1 MNVNGFMD
9 LPIWANGIVILP
21 WWGYLLVALLMTHI
35 TIAAVTIYLHRHS
48 AHRALDLHP
57 VVTHFFRLW
66 LWLTTGMS
74 TKAWTAIHRKHHAKC
89 ETEEDPHSPQILTLK
104 KVLLEGSELYRKEA
118 ANQETLDK
126 YGHGTPDDWMERNV
140 YTRTDKGG
148 VAIMLVAD
156 ILLFGPLGLTIW
168 AIQMLWIPVTAA
180 GVINGVGHY
189 FGYRTFQVEDASTN
203 IVPWGILIGGEELH
217 NNHHAYASSARL
229 SNKWYEFDIGWF
241 YIRVMETF
249 GLAQVKKLAP
259 QVKMEGGKSKCDLQT
274 LQAVITHRYDV
285 LARFTR
291 SLRTTCADEIRR
303 MREQHKTGHTVD
315 LQTMKRWLHLD
326 AKLVPEQEKAKL
338 DEVLRTSK
346 VLTTVYS
353 MRQEL
358 AMLWQRS
365 TANKEQLLS
374 QLEDWCHRAEK
385 SDIAPLREFSRKLRS
400 YA

>member
-1 MNVNGFMD
+1 MNLNGFTD
-9 LPIWANGIVILP
+9 LPVWASGLIVLP
-21 WWGYLLVALLMTHI
+21 WWGYVLVALALTHV

-57 VVTHFFRLW
+57 VASHFFRGW
-66 LWLTTGMS
+66 LWMTTGMS

-89 ETEEDPHSPQILTLK
+89 ETEEDPHSPQVLTLK

-126 YGHGTPDDWMERNV
+126 YGHGTPDDWIERNV
-140 YTRTDKGG
+140 YSRSDKGG
-148 VAIMLVAD
+148 VGMMLVTD
-156 ILLFGPLGLTIW
+156 ILLFGPVGLAIW
-168 AIQMLWIPVTAA
+168 AVQMLWIPVTAA

-189 FGYRTFQVEDASTN
+189 FGYRNFQAEDASTN

-229 SNKWYEFDIGWF
+229 SNKWYEFDIGWA
-241 YIRVMETF
+241 YIRILSAL

-259 QVKMEGGKSKCDLQT
+259 QIKIDPAKAICDEQT

-291 SLRTTCADEIRR
+291 TLKATCAEELRR
-303 MREQHKTGHTVD
+303 VREHKHGHAID
-315 LQTMKRWLHLD
+315 LQGMKRWLHLD
-326 AKLVPEQEKAKL
+326 AKFVPAQEKAQL
-338 DEVLRTSK
+338 DEVLKTSK
-346 VLTTVYS
+346 VLDTVYT

-358 AMLWQRS
+358 TALWQRS
-365 TANKEQLLS
+365 TATKEQLLS

-385 SDIAPLREFSRKLRS
+385 SGIAPLRDFSRTLRR

>member
-1 MNVNGFMD
+1 MNLNGFLD
-9 LPIWANGIVILP
+9 LPDWANGLVTLP
-21 WWGYLLVALLMTHI
+21 WWGYIVVALCLTHI
-35 TIAAVTIYLHRHS
+35 TIASVTIYLHRHS

-57 VVTHFFRLW
+57 VVAYFFRIW

-104 KVLLEGSELYRKEA
+104 KVLLEGSELYRSEA

-126 YGHGTPDDWMERNV
+126 YGHGTPDDWLERNV
-140 YTRTDKGG
+140 LSRDKAG
-148 VAIMLVAD
+148 VALMLVTN
-156 ILLFGPLGLTIW
+156 ILLFGPLGITVW
-168 AIQMLWIPVTAA
+168 AVQMLWIPVTAA
-180 GVINGVGHY
+180 GVINGIGHY
-189 FGYRTFQVEDASTN
+189 YGYRTFQVEDASTN

-217 NNHHAYASSARL
+217 NNHHAYATSARL

-241 YIRVMETF
+241 YIRTLAFF
-249 GLAQVKKLAP
+249 GLAEVKKLAP
-259 QVKMEGGKSKCDLQT
+259 QVKMEAGKSKCDLQT

-291 SLRTTCADEIRR
+291 SLRATCSDELRS
-303 MREQHKTGHTVD
+303 MRERKAGHTID
-315 LQTMKRWLHLD
+315 LPTMKRWLHLD

-338 DEVLRTSK
+338 DEVLSTSN

-365 TANKEQLLS
+365 TATKEQLLS

-385 SDIAPLREFSRKLRS
+385 SDIAPLRDFSRKLRC